1 MLDKLKK
8 LFGAN
13 PKATLAA
20 APKPIKPAKAE
31 APAVEKPVG
40 KKAATK
46 STAKKPGRPKKAPE
60 A

>member
-8 LFGAN
+8 LFGSN

-20 APKPIKPAKAE
+20 ASKPVKAE
-31 APAVEKPVG
+31 APAAEKKTA
-40 KKAATK
+40 KKTATK